1 MGILNVTPDSFSG
14 DGVLDGGDPVGKALA
29 QAEDFLKAGA
39 DIIDIGG
46 ESTRPGA
53 APVDAGLEI
62 ERTRPV
68 VAAIAAACPE
78 ALISI
83 DTSKAAVAAAALD
96 AGAHIIND
104 VWGLQKD
111 PDIAALAT
119 ARGCPVVLM
128 HNASR
133 ADAVGDAAA
142 GGKYYRAG
150 NAAQSVD
157 AIVAALSA
165 LARAAMDAG
174 VARDRVVLDP
184 GIGFGKSIT
193 QNLALLNHLD
203 RIKALGFP
211 VLVGPSRKS
220 FIGAVLDVPV
230 EARDSGTAAAIA
242 VAITRGADIV
252 RVHDVAAMAEIAKMV
267 DAILAAPADGKPESE
282 KGAA

>member
-203 RIKALGFP
+203 
-211 VLVGPSRKS
+211 
-220 FIGAVLDVPV
+220 VPV